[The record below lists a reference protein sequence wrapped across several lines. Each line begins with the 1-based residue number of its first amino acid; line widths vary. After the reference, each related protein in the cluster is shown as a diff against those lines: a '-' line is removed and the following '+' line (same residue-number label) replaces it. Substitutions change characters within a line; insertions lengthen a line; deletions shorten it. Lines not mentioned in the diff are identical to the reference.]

1 MREPGLPP
9 YIPELA
15 LPPEMIL
22 NYNQTVSS
30 PRGVVTAATG
40 LESTTV
46 AFVYGLDMYCT
57 SMTPSKGCYRCD
69 TAFDCNF
76 SVILFPISCLAQLP
90 Q

>member
-1 MREPGLPP
+1 MNFVPILTYLYFHRPNINTPPEMREPGLPP

-22 NYNQTVSS
+22 NYNQTVAS

-57 SMTPSKGCYRCD
+57 RMTPSKGLIRCH
-69 TAFDCNF
+69 
-76 SVILFPISCLAQLP
+76 
-90 Q
+90 

>member
-22 NYNQTVSS
+22 NYNQTVAS
-30 PRGVVTAATG
+30 PRGLVTAATG

-57 SMTPSKGCYRCD
+57 RMTPSKGGTPCCR
-69 TAFDCNF
+69 AFDWGRPF
-76 SVILFPISCLAQLP
+76 
-90 Q
+90 